1 MLCMSVMG
9 AKLTPEKQ
17 AEIAAEEEF
26 HDTTT
31 CISFEPSDGP
41 ANLKDVMANFQKVSN
56 AVHECDGRQ
65 TYPEK
70 QAEIAAEEEFHDT
83 TTRISFEPSDGPANL
98 KDVMANFQKVS
109 NAVHECDG
117 RQTYPEKQA
126 EIAAEEEF
134 HDTTTRI
141 SFEPSDGPANLKD
154 VMANFQKVSNAVHEC
169 DGRQTYP
176 EKQAEIAAEEEFHD
190 TTTRISFEPS
200 DGPADLK
207 DVMAT
212 IFEREEEDSHSS
224 SYASIIVDDGH
235 SAGDSEWENIS
246 AYSSKGVPV
255 PKEEMREIFA
265 GLNLDDIFGKN
276 YPEDGADFRYQGKTL
291 RRVRHLNSRSLPS
304 S

>member
-26 HDTTT
+26 HDTMT
-31 CISFEPSDGP
+31 G
-41 ANLKDVMANFQKVSN
+41 
-56 AVHECDGRQ
+56 
-65 TYPEK
+65 
-70 QAEIAAEEEFHDT
+70 
-83 TTRISFEPSDGPANL
+83 
-98 KDVMANFQKVS
+98 
-109 NAVHECDG
+109 
-117 RQTYPEKQA
+117 
-126 EIAAEEEF
+126 
-134 HDTTTRI
+134 
-141 SFEPSDGPANLKD
+141 
-154 VMANFQKVSNAVHEC
+154 
-169 DGRQTYP
+169 
-176 EKQAEIAAEEEFHD
+176 
-190 TTTRISFEPS
+190 ISFEPS

-224 SYASIIVDDGH
+224 SNASIIVDDGH
-235 SAGDSEWENIS
+235 NAGDSEWENIS
-246 AYSSKGVPV
+246 AYSSKGVSV